1 VRPASANVVIVG
13 AGAAGFS
20 VAESLRSE
28 GFVGPIQIVGDEP
41 GAPYDRPPLSK
52 QVLAGTWAPEKADLL
67 PQRRI
72 DALDAE
78 LILGTSARSLDPVQQ
93 VVLLADGRQLAYSD
107 LVIATGVRA
116 RELPHPDLANVHVL
130 RTLEHALALRAGLVD
145 SGAGPG
151 LRLVVIGGGFLGLEA
166 AASARMMGADVTVV
180 EPVPGPPL
188 AARIGEIAAGKL
200 LDLHLERGV
209 RILTGVG
216 VTALSPSSVT
226 FPVTPSPY
234 VEAGGEPG
242 RSEPVRAVHLTS
254 GEVLDADLVLV
265 AIGSEPCVG
274 WLEGSGIRVDDGVV
288 CDEYSRAAPN
298 VWAAGDVARWL
309 HLGLARHVRLEHR
322 TNATEQGRCV
332 AQNILGA
339 GVAFRPVPFFWTD
352 HFDVKVQLAGVLPA
366 GAEGTVADGAVDG
379 ASFVLEFRVGAEL
392 VGVLG
397 WNAARKMAPYRK
409 LLEPGLAG
417 AGT

>member
-1 VRPASANVVIVG
+1 VG

-28 GFVGPIQIVGDEP
+28 GFLGAIQIVGDEL

-52 QVLAGTWAPEKADLL
+52 QVLAGSWAPEKADLL

-78 LILGTSARSLDPVQQ
+78 LILGTSARSLDPVNQ
-93 VVLLADGRQLAYSD
+93 VVLLADGRLLSYSD

-116 RELPHPDLANVHVL
+116 RELPHPDLTNVHVL

-145 SGAGPG
+145 PGAG

-166 AASARMMGADVTVV
+166 AASARMMGAEVTVV

-200 LDLHLERGV
+200 LDLHRERGV
-209 RILTGVG
+209 RILTGLG
-216 VTALSPSSVT
+216 VTALTAQSARPGSSTSSPA
-226 FPVTPSPY
+226 TPSPY
-234 VEAGGEPG
+234 VEAGGEPD
-242 RSEPVRAVHLTS
+242 RPEPVRSVHLTN
-254 GEVLDADLVLV
+254 GEVLEADLVLV

-288 CDEYSRAAPN
+288 CDEFSRAAPN

-339 GVAFRPVPFFWTD
+339 AVAFRPVPFFWTD
-352 HFDVKVQLAGVLPA
+352 HYDVKVQLAGVLPA
-366 GAEGTVADGAVDG
+366 GAECTVADGAVDE

-397 WNAARKMAPYRK
+397 WNAARKMAPYRR

-417 AGT
+417 APAA

>member
-1 VRPASANVVIVG
+1 
-13 AGAAGFS
+13 
-20 VAESLRSE
+20 
-28 GFVGPIQIVGDEP
+28 VGDEP

-309 HLGLARHVRLEHR
+309 HLGLGRHVRLEHR

-417 AGT
+417 ADT